1 MRLGATIALALV
13 LVSGAAHARPTHS
26 EIRPLGPTDTVD
38 GVAHY
43 FPPGLGKVWTYR
55 IPDAP
60 DHQIRYVM
68 ERAATVLSETGRSL
82 MKTFTLVPYALDP
95 GKQPRELRRD
105 VLRWT
110 DEGVVVVGARRGTD
124 VMGRVGERLGGEM
137 PARVTATSTW
147 DAGGTYRVAGLAD
160 VTTEAGL
167 WSDCLAVDT
176 DSSDGTDRRFWCA
189 GVGMALATGTD
200 KAGRWH
206 PVLELVKVVAP

>member
-1 MRLGATIALALV
+1 MRARPLAALIV
-13 LVSGAAHARPTHS
+13 LAVAPLSDARPTHTD
-26 EIRPLGPTDTVD
+26 IRPLAPTETVD
-38 GVAHY
+38 GITHY
-43 FPPGLGKVWTYR
+43 FPPDLGKVWTYR

-82 MKTFTLVPYALDP
+82 MKTFTLVRYALDP
-95 GKQPRELRRD
+95 GKEPRELRRD
-105 VLRWT
+105 VLHWT

-124 VMGRVGERLGGEM
+124 AAGAIGERLGVEM
-137 PARVTATSTW
+137 PERVTAASTW

-160 VTTEAGL
+160 VTTEAGS

-176 DSSDGTDRRFWCA
+176 ASPDGTDRRFWCA

-200 KAGRWH
+200 KAERWH
-206 PVLELVKVVAP
+206 PVLELVNVVGP